1 MGRLDMRFTTGSMR
15 TKKFFPGG
23 LKIPVFFLLALV
35 AGLSTKAQQYCLT
48 FEQPREKSQAKT
60 EGGGH
65 GGGKGVCAFVS
76 TGQTD
81 FARSGSQALR
91 LMIWDEGN
99 CSAVSWATFA
109 QVYPCTPGRKIHA
122 GAWLYFSSAIFPLL
136 DERATVQLR
145 VEYFTDAEAT
155 QINPQHVRVSSPF
168 SPTVGFVPDSWHLVE
183 TFDRAPE
190 NTRAMKLTIMLCSE
204 VNNGCRQAVWADD
217 VFVEFS
223 GPKPRN
229 DLWPDK
235 YRGLA
240 CRPSWSL
247 ACLQTP

>member
-1 MGRLDMRFTTGSMR
+1 MKTT
-15 TKKFFPGG
+15 KFLTGG
-23 LKIPVFFLLALV
+23 PRIPFLFIFVLV
-35 AGLSTKAQQYCLT
+35 VAFSTKAQQFCLS
-48 FEQPREKSQAKT
+48 FERPIEKGQAKT

-65 GGGKGVCAFVS
+65 GGGKGVCSFVS

-81 FARSGSQALR
+81 FARSGNQALR

-99 CSAVSWATFA
+99 RDAVSWATFA

-136 DERATVQLR
+136 DDRATVHLR
-145 VEYFTDAEAT
+145 VEYFTDPEAT

-168 SPTVGFVPDSWHLVE
+168 NPAVGFLPDSWHLVE

-190 NTRAMKLTIMLCSE
+190 NTKAMKVSIMLCSE
-204 VNNGCRQAVWADD
+204 MNNGCRQAVWADD

-229 DLWPDK
+229 DLLPDK
-235 YRGLA
+235 HRGLA